1 MTVGRSMAVV
11 VLLTLLAVPA
21 AAQSGSQMSGPFSGS
36 VPQGVAT
43 AEPLPLSLREAL
55 TRGLQFN
62 LGLLLQEETQ
72 RGSASARRRPD
83 RTCRDAGRAIV
94 A

>member
-1 MTVGRSMAVV
+1 MFMKLAFS
-11 VLLTLLAVPA
+11 LLCTLLAVPA

-62 LGLLLQEETQ
+62 LGLLLQEETL
-72 RGSASARRRPD
+72 RGSSGARRRAR
-83 RTCRDAGRAIV
+83 RTR
-94 A
+94 